1 MVYNQNVWG
10 CVYIHIE
17 DGGQR
22 EERWQQQNAHQ
33 YCSNYDTL
41 KKYKREPAI
50 LLFAVERCP
59 WHTL

>member
-41 KKYKREPAI
+41 KKI
-50 LLFAVERCP
+50 
-59 WHTL
+59 